1 MIIKKTLND
10 YNTFDIDLIK
20 DNKILSIYQSGD
32 DINFSCKFDNNS
44 KISNIDFSISNEDN
58 IYYIFNKLYE
68 NIINGNVLDENINLN
83 EVKKRI
89 EFQKNMSYYNSLVKD
104 NIITI
109 LSDAYPI
116 SSPNILKI
124 NKNDNEIILSFYKIG
139 NEYPKSPYYIPI
151 NIRQSGSRIYEFCIP
166 FKTVFDELQNI
177 EDKNMKMI
185 KTI

>member
-124 NKNDNEIILSFYKIG
+124 NKNDNEINIQSPPTIFQLIFVNLDLEYMNFVFHLKQFLMNYKIL
-139 NEYPKSPYYIPI
+139 K
-151 NIRQSGSRIYEFCIP
+151 
-166 FKTVFDELQNI
+166 
-177 EDKNMKMI
+177 I
-185 KTI
+185 KI